1 MLRAFSIVY
10 WLYVSLTMPVFF
22 LIAALIW
29 LATSWFDRR
38 RFANHL
44 FSCFWASSYV
54 YMNPLWRWRVRGR
67 SKLPWKGPAVIVAN
81 HASLVDILVLYGLYR
96 PFKWVSKEE
105 MFKVPFVGWNMSL
118 NSYVK
123 LKRGDRQSIRQMM
136 ERCLELLRQ
145 GSPVLIFPEG
155 TRSETGKMLPFKD
168 GAFRLAMEAGCPVI
182 PVAIRGTGHS
192 VPKHGLVL
200 RNRMDAT
207 VEVLDPIDATA
218 FTSSDAL
225 REAVRSALA
234 LALGEQAAGVSQREG
249 APLASSTMQR

>member
-22 LIAALIW
+22 LVAALIW
-29 LATSWFDRR
+29 LATFWFDRR
-38 RFANHL
+38 RFANQL
-44 FSCFWASSYV
+44 FSCFWASSYI
-54 YMNPLWRWRVRGR
+54 YMNPLWRCRVRGR

-81 HASLVDILVLYGLYR
+81 HSSLVDILVLYSLYR

-105 MFKVPFVGWNMSL
+105 IFKVPFVGWNMSL

-123 LKRGDRQSIRQMM
+123 LRRGDRHSIRLMM

-168 GAFRLAMEAGCPVI
+168 GAFRLAMEAGCPVF
-182 PVAIRGTGHS
+182 PVAVRGTGHS

-207 VEVLDPIDATA
+207 VDVLDPIDP
-218 FTSSDAL
+218 SVYPSVDVL

-234 LALGEQAAGVSQREG
+234 VAVGEQAVGVSPMDA
-249 APLASSTMQR
+249 APLPAPRMQR